1 MSLLAELLE
10 GYAQRSTAATLATV
24 ATQASET
31 ARESHESRE
40 LQGCEHVI
48 VGTRALTKAE
58 RRAIVDA
65 YHELARTLA
74 AHSDCPRA
82 IRTVE
87 AGDDT
92 RPVLLAVALRGVGF
106 CTMRVPRER
115 YDGVRV
121 LEMMER
127 RGASA

>member
-10 GYAQRSTAATLATV
+10 GYSQRSAAATSATV

-40 LQGCEHVI
+40 SQECEHVMG
-48 VGTRALTKAE
+48 GTRVLTKAE
-58 RRAIVDA
+58 RHAIVDA
-65 YHELARTLA
+65 YHKLARTLA
-74 AHSDCPRA
+74 AHPSCPRA

-87 AGDDT
+87 SGHET
-92 RPVLLAVALRGVGF
+92 GPVLLAVAVRGAGF
-106 CTMRVPRER
+106 CTVRVPRER

-121 LEMMER
+121 LEILDR